1 MTAIRVSCSRKSS
14 LLHTKYAALWLKF
27 TVLST
32 LQNIRL
38 FATNHLGELIRQ
50 SPCANAWTLRLLL
63 TQLYDT
69 SMDVCEMSVHF
80 LEEVCESME
89 ILQLVVEMRPT
100 VDHLGEIGHPLLLKY
115 VYKYIIES
123 GTNDKLS
130 DSCRQQ
136 WVSGTSSMP
145 AT

>member
-1 MTAIRVSCSRKSS
+1 
-14 LLHTKYAALWLKF
+14 
-27 TVLST
+27 
-32 LQNIRL
+32 
-38 FATNHLGELIRQ
+38 
-50 SPCANAWTLRLLL
+50 
-63 TQLYDT
+63 
-69 SMDVCEMSVHF
+69 MSVHF